1 MPLDSYF
8 SDKLQDM
15 EYKSNIREIKA
26 IQEGK
31 NLFIEGYAAVFGNK
45 DSYGDIIVPG
55 AFAET
60 ISGANGKRIKLCYQH
75 DFDDIIGKII
85 ELREDE
91 KGLFMKAKIS
101 NTTMGKDIAEL
112 IQDGAIDEFSIGYS
126 AVSWEITEEAR
137 LLKEVKLYEI
147 SLVGRAAN
155 VEAVL
160 TSTEVKKEKE
170 IVELTDEEIM
180 QKKAELEK
188 EIERRIFNKFLKS
201 I

>member
-1 MPLDSYF
+1 
-8 SDKLQDM
+8 M
-15 EYKSNIREIKA
+15 EFKSNAREIKA

-31 NLFIEGYAAVFGNK
+31 NLYIEGYVAVFGNK
-45 DSYGDIIVPG
+45 DSYGDIIVQG

-60 ISGANGKRIKLCYQH
+60 TSGANGKRIKLCYQH
-75 DFDDIIGKII
+75 NFDDIIGKII
-85 ELREDE
+85 ELREDN
-91 KGLFMKAKIS
+91 KGLWAKVKIS

-112 IQDGAIDEFSIGYS
+112 VQDGALDEFSIGYT
-126 AVSWEITEEAR
+126 AVNWEITEEAR
-137 LLKEVKLYEI
+137 LLKEIKLYEI

-155 VEAVL
+155 PEAVI
-160 TSTEVKKEKE
+160 TSVEVKEE
-170 IVELTDEEIM
+170 GAIVELTDEEIL